1 MADITM
7 CAQVLCPNAGH
18 CYRAQATP
26 NDWQSVSTFHYA
38 VSARGVECG
47 DYMPTYRTVVAG
59 STGDNL

>member
-26 NDWQSVSTFHYA
+26 SDWQSMLAFPYTVST
-38 VSARGVECG
+38 RGVECG
-47 DYMPTYRTVVAG
+47 SYIPMYRTAVAG
-59 STGDNL
+59 SAGNNL